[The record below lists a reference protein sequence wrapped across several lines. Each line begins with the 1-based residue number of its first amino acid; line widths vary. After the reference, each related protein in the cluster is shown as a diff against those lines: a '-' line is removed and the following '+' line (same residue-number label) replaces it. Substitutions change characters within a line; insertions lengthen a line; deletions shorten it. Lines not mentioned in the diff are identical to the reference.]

1 MNLDGEPS
9 DELSKSGVT
18 VKFFRR
24 FAKQYFPGA
33 IIFVNQPSLKPASAK
48 SQLNRGWTRMS
59 ADLDTDR
66 DGVW

>member
-24 FAKQYFPGA
+24 FAKQYFLGA
-33 IIFVNQPSLKPASAK
+33 NIFMTTLAWHPVSEE
-48 SQLNRGWTRMS
+48 SQLN
-59 ADLDTDR
+59 
-66 DGVW
+66 

>member
-24 FAKQYFPGA
+24 FAKQYFLGA
-33 IIFVNQPSLKPASAK
+33 NIFMTKLALQQACGK
-48 SQLNRGWTRMS
+48 SQLNRRWTRMN
-59 ADLDTDR
+59 ADLEIDHD
-66 DGVW
+66 VI